1 MIHHLKTLTDYFQ
14 AVIDERKP
22 FEIRENDRNFKVGD
36 IVVLEEFIKTEHIP
50 QCSHFEEIEREI
62 VKDEE
67 IEICKYNECEEC
79 RKRFQKCHDFI
90 NHIYTGRTC
99 TVIIKDIFD
108 ISFLLPNYVAFT
120 FNIKHKRLKENK
132 EDVQS

>member
-1 MIHHLKTLTDYFQ
+1 MIHHLKTLPDYFQ

-36 IVVLEEFIKTEHIP
+36 LVVLEEFIKTEHVP
-50 QCSHFEEIEREI
+50 QCSHYQEYINNY
-62 VKDEE
+62 DEE
-67 IEICKYNECEEC
+67 YDECVHNGCEEC
-79 RKRFQKCHDFI
+79 KERCEKCHDFI

-99 TVIIKDIFD
+99 TVIIEDIFD

>member
-1 MIHHLKTLTDYFQ
+1 MIHHLKTLPDYFQ
-14 AVIDERKP
+14 AVVDERKP
-22 FEIRENDRNFKVGD
+22 FEIRENDRNFKIGD
-36 IVVLEEFIKTEHIP
+36 LVILEEFIKTEHVP
-50 QCSHFEEIEREI
+50 QCSHYQEYINNY
-62 VKDEE
+62 DEE
-67 IEICKYNECEEC
+67 YDECVHNGCKECKERCE
-79 RKRFQKCHDFI
+79 KCHDFI

-120 FNIKHKRLKENK
+120 FTIKHKRLKEDK